1 MSEEPFSR
9 DPFEPRKAYWTTIF
23 MGWLFCGPA
32 ICLFAPTIVVFF
44 VVAVSDVL
52 SVLDIVCII
61 IGASS
66 IAMVVSYLNQRDDPL
81 QGQRHSDLDAP

>member
-9 DPFEPRKAYWTTIF
+9 VPFEPRKACWATIF
-23 MGWLFCGPA
+23 LGWLFSGPA
-32 ICLFAPTIVVFF
+32 IFLCAPTIVVFV

-52 SVLDIVCII
+52 SVLNIVGII

-66 IAMVVSYLNQRDDPL
+66 IAMLVRSLNRRDDPL
-81 QGQRHSDLDAP
+81 QGQRHSDLDDL